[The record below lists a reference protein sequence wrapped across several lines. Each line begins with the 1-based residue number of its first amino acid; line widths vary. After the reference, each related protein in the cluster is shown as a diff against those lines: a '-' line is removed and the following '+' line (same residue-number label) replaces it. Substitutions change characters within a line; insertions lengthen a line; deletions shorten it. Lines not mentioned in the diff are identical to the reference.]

1 MDDYDSIIILNNKNY
16 KIGVLT
22 ESLYFKKFIR
32 KKNVPKTNQTRNCF
46 VFNMV
51 FGNVSGVSDVIIKET
66 E

>member
-1 MDDYDSIIILNNKNY
+1 MDDYDSIIILNNKNF

-22 ESLYFKKFIR
+22 ESLYLKNFIR
-32 KKNVPKTNQTRNCF
+32 TKNVPKTNQARNCF

-51 FGNVSGVSDVIIKET
+51 FGYVSGVSDVIIKET

>member
-16 KIGVLT
+16 RIGVLT
-22 ESLYFKKFIR
+22 ESLYLKKFIR
-32 KKNVPKTNQTRNCF
+32 TKNVPKTNQARNCF

-51 FGNVSGVSDVIIKET
+51 FGYVSGVSDVIIKET